1 MDDNILVQ
9 LRYDIGTRKLFYIC
23 FFLYFFALFIL
34 GISAC
39 LKGSYIIIILCCPGA
54 VLLSL
59 LTVFISGM
67 IGKKTGSIYWPSE
80 KIPPREQLSA
90 DIARAKY
97 SKGTGHFEEA
107 LSIINDVLEKDPDYP
122 DALYLKAHIL
132 WEGFENS
139 KGALE
144 SLIRIMELVKDNEP
158 IYHWA
163 SNYYHEVKKGHII
176 EN

>member
-1 MDDNILVQ
+1 MLSIKPETSTIK
-9 LRYDIGTRKLFYIC
+9 RFIFC
-23 FFLYFFALFIL
+23 FILYFSVFFII
-34 GISAC
+34 GAFTG
-39 LKGSYIIIILCCPGA
+39 KTILIVLSFPCPI
-54 VLLSL
+54 LLSIM
-59 LTVFISGM
+59 TIYIVEKPASVSG
-67 IGKKTGSIYWPSE
+67 KIYWPSE

-90 DIARAKY
+90 DLARARY
-97 SKGTGHFEEA
+97 SKGTGHFDKA
-107 LSIINDVLEKDPDYP
+107 LSIINQILEKDPDFP

-144 SLIRIMELVKDNEP
+144 SLIRVMELVKDNEP
-158 IYHWA
+158 IYHRA